1 MGPRESLEQD
11 IRAMAANCSVCE
23 RDAHDAEERLGVA
36 IDFGDIAHP
45 EDAFEADLM
54 PHRRERHRERLLKT
68 IELWASLRQHCC

>member
-1 MGPRESLEQD
+1 MGTQESLEQD

-23 RDAHDAEERLGVA
+23 RDAHDAEQRLGMA

-45 EDAFEADLM
+45 EDAFDADLM

-68 IELWASLRQHCC
+68 IELWALLRKS